1 MIIYVD
7 LEHEQVAETPAWE
20 ESFANRLKIQYRLE
34 DISGEPCLIQRY
46 FHITPGL
53 LRTLNPRAVIISGCA
68 TEITYYEEAKLAGL
82 RQVLRDAAQPILGF
96 CAGEQLMAQTYGVEI
111 APMGPLAAGQP
122 DPYPEWDYGQ
132 GMRRERGFTPVRVL
146 EPHPLLEGLGP
157 APVLFESHF
166 WEVKTMPAG
175 FRLAATTDLCP
186 VQMIVHES
194 RPLFGTQFHPEQY
207 EAGHP
212 DGRRFLANF
221 FRLIGLP
228 NAA

>member
-96 CAGEQLMAQTYGVEI
+96 CAGEQLLAQTYGVEI

-146 EPHPLLEGLGP
+146 EPHPLREGLGP
-157 APVLFESHF
+157 AAVLLLSARGPWLSHPPPSALTR
-166 WEVKTMPAG
+166 WRREG
-175 FRLAATTDLCP
+175 SERRLASWGSVCRYTAWLVGP
-186 VQMIVHES
+186 
-194 RPLFGTQFHPEQY
+194 R
-207 EAGHP
+207 A
-212 DGRRFLANF
+212 
-221 FRLIGLP
+221 
-228 NAA
+228 